1 MYLADQI
8 SMNEL
13 ARKLG
18 INWYTAAAW
27 VRNYEAEGL
36 DAFIRHKNHTYS
48 RNVKQQAVQ
57 EYQRGGGSLS
67 DICRKYRIRDRKTLR
82 TWIKVYKLMEI
93 STPQN
98 TQEAEVT

>member
-1 MYLADQI
+1 MEGAFVMPQKSKVKIEEKVEGIRMYLAGQI

-48 RNVKQQAVQ
+48 QNVKQQAVQ
-57 EYQRGGGSLS
+57 EYQR
-67 DICRKYRIRDRKTLR
+67 D
-82 TWIKVYKLMEI
+82 
-93 STPQN
+93 
-98 TQEAEVT
+98 